1 MRLATSV
8 VVSVAVTTAVGCELD
23 ESTST
28 ASSQLTE
35 ALDVHRSLIVTDQVI
50 LEPAFSFKAVMDQ
63 IVGTSGSNI
72 TSKQLFQQWWA
83 TQNAG
88 NSKMPRCND
97 ETTNGVASFNGV
109 PWACPRAEGAQATVD
124 PFTPAVN
131 NPNGYTA
138 IALTNRFDL
147 APTSGENCGE
157 YRIIFAKNS
166 GITTASNRNLVIFEA
181 VLPNPNPGAGLAACR
196 PVAQFW
202 ADLSAVDDVNER
214 RTRLQQFYFQG
225 LPGFKPVV
233 FSDHFGGRI
242 TAKGHAIARGQI
254 RSNQFMQSPW
264 LLREWR
270 LMRDSRCGV
279 VKMRMIPTTVK
290 GNPSGAMF
298 DARNTDARSIE
309 FRSKLIDQ
317 VGNLAAADL
326 GGIFHVVENQFNT
339 GQSVSQGTE
348 NDYGSHLEA
357 GQETSPGFGNAVEQA
372 LVDTGHS
379 TLTARNVADRATTQS
394 CAGCHRLSDGV
405 GLGDGLSWP
414 ASPVRFVHVT
424 EAGGPTEVGPDGPR
438 WAISAGLRDSFLPH
452 RAVVL
457 SSFLETTAGVPVS
470 PPGSAPQGL
479 IIPILNL
486 VIRTVAQ
493 AADPEL
499 LDLSPLEKVVFV
511 GVPNLLQCLLQTVE
525 TTTADLVGIEQLDL
539 LGLPTLGGSTV
550 H

>member
-1 MRLATSV
+1 
-8 VVSVAVTTAVGCELD
+8 
-23 ESTST
+23 
-28 ASSQLTE
+28 
-35 ALDVHRSLIVTDQVI
+35 
-50 LEPAFSFKAVMDQ
+50 
-63 IVGTSGSNI
+63 
-72 TSKQLFQQWWA
+72 
-83 TQNAG
+83 
-88 NSKMPRCND
+88 
-97 ETTNGVASFNGV
+97 
-109 PWACPRAEGAQATVD
+109 
-124 PFTPAVN
+124 
-131 NPNGYTA
+131 
-138 IALTNRFDL
+138 
-147 APTSGENCGE
+147 
-157 YRIIFAKNS
+157 
-166 GITTASNRNLVIFEA
+166 
-181 VLPNPNPGAGLAACR
+181 
-196 PVAQFW
+196 
-202 ADLSAVDDVNER
+202 
-214 RTRLQQFYFQG
+214 
-225 LPGFKPVV
+225 
-233 FSDHFGGRI
+233 
-242 TAKGHAIARGQI
+242 
-254 RSNQFMQSPW
+254 
-264 LLREWR
+264 
-270 LMRDSRCGV
+270 
-279 VKMRMIPTTVK
+279 
-290 GNPSGAMF
+290 
-298 DARNTDARSIE
+298 
-309 FRSKLIDQ
+309 
-317 VGNLAAADL
+317 
-326 GGIFHVVENQFNT
+326 
-339 GQSVSQGTE
+339 QGTE